1 VGRRTIAIII
11 AVILA
16 LAAAGLVWWY
26 VSAVREES
34 EAETQ
39 TQAVLVATAT
49 IPARTTGEDVVAN
62 RLVTV
67 QNVPANLV
75 APGAI
80 GDQNELKGRVV
91 STEIARGQQIV
102 ASQLVAPEAISA
114 VGSQLEKG
122 MRAISLPIDRASAV
136 AGTMK
141 AGDRVDVIASFKNET
156 ITQANASD
164 GALLVPAERER
175 VQGVTGVD
183 SETSRSMF
191 TRTIVQQVEILQ
203 VDQIGTAAG
212 GVSLGG
218 NQDDQEAAPDEP
230 VVVLKVSL
238 VDAERL
244 VLAAEDG
251 EIWFALVPTSDEEKV
266 QTPGRFL
273 LNAYPQP

>member
-1 VGRRTIAIII
+1 MGRRTIAIII

-26 VSAVREES
+26 VSSVREES